1 MKTDRW
7 QGEQIYLYRPIVDM
21 RKGARGL
28 SAVVETELDRQPTDR
43 CLYVFCNRGRDK
55 IKLLIWDRNG
65 YWLLAK
71 NLVKH
76 RFTWPDWFTSDSM
89 VLSDEHLDLLLD
101 GFNLNG
107 MRPHSALTFAHVF

>member
-1 MKTDRW
+1 MNASRW
-7 QGEQIYLYRPIVDM
+7 QGERIYLYRHRVDM

-28 SAVVETELDRQPTDR
+28 SALVELELDRHPTDR

-55 IKLLIWDRNG
+55 IRLLIWDRNG

-71 NLVKH
+71 NLIKQ
-76 RFTWPDWFTSDSM
+76 RFSWPDWFRGDSL

-101 GFNLNG
+101 GFNLNA
-107 MRPHSALTFAHVF
+107 MRPHQQLIFAHAF